1 LDGWI
6 PTSEGEFLTTSISS
20 PPAIRSLALDSF
32 HPKLLDEA
40 VSGGSFD
47 HVQIQAGRFAGQIL
61 HAQLGDCR
69 FDYGAYNLPIFV
81 VGAMPADRI
90 VLGFVESETDTGN
103 VVGVSFRGSVA
114 LALTERSEFHCRFA
128 PRTRWMGFQLE
139 RAALETVGVD
149 LESRG
154 AVFPPLDAARRRQ
167 VSAAITDAVEILRA
181 IERRD
186 RNILDPVAAGLVVK
200 ESLTATFAA
209 ILPAADGDIT
219 QERASW
225 RKKLRLVMRTHEFF
239 KAHFAR
245 PIQVMQLCRHVGASA
260 STLERSFIEV
270 SGVNPKQFLTILRMA
285 RARRALLEAGPT
297 EITVAKVASECGF
310 FHFGRFASHY
320 AALYG
325 ESPLVTLRSRTGG
338 SAGSRQRCES
348 GYLVF
353 SYG

>member
-1 LDGWI
+1 MDGWI
-6 PTSEGEFLTTSISS
+6 PTSEGEFLTTRISS
-20 PPAIRSLALDSF
+20 PPAIRRLALDSF

-69 FDYGAYNLPIFV
+69 LDYGAYNLPIFV

-114 LALTERSEFHCRFA
+114 LALPEHSEFHCRFA
-128 PRTRWMGFQLE
+128 PRTRWMGFQIE

-181 IERRD
+181 LERRD

-219 QERASW
+219 RERASW

-239 KAHFAR
+239 KAHLSR
-245 PIQVMQLCRHVGASA
+245 PIQVTQLCRHVGASV

-285 RARRALLEAGPT
+285 RARRALLEAGPA

-310 FHFGRFASHY
+310 FHFGRFAAHY

-325 ESPLVTLRSRTGG
+325 ESPLITLHSRTGG
-338 SAGSRQRCES
+338 SAGSRQRRES
-348 GYLVF
+348 GYLAF
-353 SYG
+353 SEG

>member
-1 LDGWI
+1 M
-6 PTSEGEFLTTSISS
+6 TTRSISS

-69 FDYGAYNLPIFV
+69 LDYGAYNLPIFV

-128 PRTRWMGFQLE
+128 PRTRWMGFQIE
-139 RAALETVGVD
+139 RAALEAVGVE
-149 LESRG
+149 LGSRG

-186 RNILDPVAAGLVVK
+186 RNILDPVAACLVVK

-219 QERASW
+219 RERASW

-239 KAHFAR
+239 KAYLSR
-245 PIQVMQLCRHVGASA
+245 PIQVTQLCRHVGASV

-297 EITVAKVASECGF
+297 EITVAKVANECGF
-310 FHFGRFASHY
+310 FHFGRFAAHY

-325 ESPLVTLRSRTGG
+325 ESPLITLHSRTGS
-338 SAGSRQRCES
+338 SAGSSQCLTT
-348 GYLVF
+348 G
-353 SYG
+353 